1 MNRLSEK
8 QLLITTI
15 GITVLLCGGLGFLIW
30 RDLNAVRSEETR
42 TTELRAQITDAER
55 EIGQIAARE
64 YRVISDR
71 EMADKEV
78 TFLPEESEIETFWEV
93 LERFAV
99 ESGVRISEITPNSS
113 RTDSKAKGPIDS
125 VSQVLALRGTVDEF
139 LRFIN
144 FVENYDRIINVT
156 EYSINAGETAD
167 EDGKVR
173 HGIKLA
179 LTTFTYSKKI
189 ANTIVS
195 IQSYEKKREHPEVK
209 KWLSRI
215 KIQEKETYT
224 LRTSL
229 GRRDPFENVRR
240 QVQVDVD
247 DGMDRAAQQEMVDN
261 LIEMVRTLQEG
272 IEIEDHLRKIKDLF
286 RLAQQVKENRE
297 AMAQL
302 ARLLDQVR
310 LENLI
315 RVRELQ
321 ERFRTEVQVP
331 FLELQ
336 ERLAKVR
343 EEEPRMTLG
352 MVEEIRGRALKAF
365 EAREWKKVEETVRN
379 FMDVSRGGDWVEEE
393 ARSLVVE
400 INDLLRRSQVIER
413 FEKRSIEISSI
424 LYAPN
429 AVSIAVINRKQFI
442 EGDALDGDGRVIVFE
457 IGENYVIFETEGVEI
472 KRTQN
477 GR

>member
-1 MNRLSEK
+1 VNRLSEK

-30 RDLNAVRSEETR
+30 RDLNAVRQEEAR

-55 EIGQIAARE
+55 EIGQIAPRE

-99 ESGVRISEITPNSS
+99 ESGVRISEITPNTS
-113 RTDSKAKGPIDS
+113 RTDSKTKGPIDS
-125 VSQVLALRGTVDEF
+125 VSQVLSLRGTVDEF

-156 EYSINAGETAD
+156 EYSINAGENAD

-261 LIEMVRTLQEG
+261 LLEMVRTLQEG
-272 IEIEDHLRKIKDLF
+272 LEIEDHLRKIKDLF

-379 FMDVSRGGDWVEEE
+379 FMDVSRAGDWVEEE

-472 KRTQN
+472 KRTQT